1 MRAFVDRAL
10 PHVRP
15 QVSAQLLIKLADLVE
30 LQVDLPAWGR
40 DQALSRAVAAVDL
53 RR

>member
-1 MRAFVDRAL
+1 MEL

-30 LQVDLPAWGR
+30 LGVALRAWGR
-40 DQALSRAVAAVDL
+40 DRALCRGVAAVDL
-53 RR
+53 SR